1 MDITSR
7 NEFVWKALGPLY
19 DRTLCVISVCRV
31 NALISYVDVLKEY
44 NFAMMTS
51 IKKKDFQQRAYN
63 VDIAYLERATRVIFL
78 VSWGI
83 GW

>member
-19 DRTLCVISVCRV
+19 DRTLCVISVCRA
-31 NALISYVDVLKEY
+31 NALISYVDVLREY

-51 IKKKDFQQRAYN
+51 IEKERTSNRELN
-63 VDIAYLERATRVIFL
+63 VDIAHLRATRVIFL

-83 GW
+83 AC